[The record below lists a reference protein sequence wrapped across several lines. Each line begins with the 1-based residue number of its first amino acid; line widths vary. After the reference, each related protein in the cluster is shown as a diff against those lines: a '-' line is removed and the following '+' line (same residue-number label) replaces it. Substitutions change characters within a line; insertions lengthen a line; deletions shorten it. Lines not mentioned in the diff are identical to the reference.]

1 MILSQ
6 IRTYFSDHRVASLTD
21 LSAHFNVDP
30 DAMRGMLG
38 QWERK
43 GKVRKA
49 ERGACS
55 SPGSKSCGSDH
66 LEFYEWI
73 G

>member
-1 MILSQ
+1 MILSE
-6 IRTYFSDHRVASLTD
+6 IRTYFSNHRVASLTD
-21 LSAHFNVDP
+21 LSAHFKVDP

-49 ERGACS
+49 ERGACC
-55 SPGSKSCGSDH
+55 PDCCKSCGSDH

-73 G
+73 D